1 MTQNPILM
9 FAGEATDHYRFQ
21 TTHGA
26 YLTGIRESNRIL
38 KKL

>member
-1 MTQNPILM
+1 MTQNPIVM
-9 FAGEATDHYRFQ
+9 FAGEATHYERFQ

-38 KKL
+38 KRQ